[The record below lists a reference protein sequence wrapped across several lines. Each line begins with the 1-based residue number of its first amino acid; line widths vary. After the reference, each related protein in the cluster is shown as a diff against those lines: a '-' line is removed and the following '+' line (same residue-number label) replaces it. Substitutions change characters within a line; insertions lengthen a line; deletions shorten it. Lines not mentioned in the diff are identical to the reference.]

1 MKINLTTQSLFQQK
15 LPSVVLFAFEGE
27 PPKVPAS
34 LAPLLQGLNRQE
46 FHGENQQT
54 LLLHTAGHADIAAA
68 RVLLVGLGKHQDV
81 TRERTRRAFGT
92 ALKRLRDAGID
103 RTAVQVH
110 CPSPDSLQTIVEAAG
125 LVSYQFTQ
133 FKADQHKPALAA
145 LTICVP
151 EGSDLPATQQL
162 IKRAQAITESAN
174 YARDIANQP
183 GNVVYPS
190 VIAAYARQL
199 AKDTGLKCTVLDKAA
214 LQAGGFGGLLAVG
227 GGSAREP
234 YLITLEHRGAR
245 ASSAKPIALVGK
257 ALTFDSGGIS
267 LKPGEKMDEMKFDK
281 CGGCAVL
288 GAMRAIALLK
298 LPVNVIGV
306 IAAAENM
313 PSATS
318 YRPGDIVTSYK
329 GADHRAVTIE
339 VLNTDAE
346 GRVVLG
352 DALVYARERHPQAII
367 DLATL
372 TGACVVALGGCAA
385 GLMGNDEALQEK
397 LRSAGEATGER
408 LWPLPL
414 WQDYKDKIKSDV
426 ADIKNTGGREGGA
439 ITAAA
444 FLEKY
449 VGKIPW
455 AHLDIAGTAW
465 TTEERPYLA
474 KGATGFGVRLL
485 LETLTQWGSGLN
497 RPPAAPAR

>member
-1 MKINLTTQSLFQQK
+1 MKIKLTTTALFQQK
-15 LPSVVLFAFEGE
+15 LPSVILFAFEDE
-27 PPKVPAS
+27 APQVPAS
-34 LAPLLQGLNRQE
+34 LAPLVQQLTKQE
-46 FHGENQQT
+46 FHGADKQ
-54 LLLHTAGHADIAAA
+54 LALLHTAGRAGVAAA
-68 RVLLVGLGKHQDV
+68 RLLLVGLGKHADL
-81 TRERTRRAFGT
+81 TREKTRRAFGT
-92 ALKRLRDAGID
+92 ALKQLRAAGLD

-110 CPSPDSLQTIVEAAG
+110 CPSPEALQTVIEAAE
-125 LVSYQFTQ
+125 LVSYRFTKFQ
-133 FKADQHKPALAA
+133 EPDPKPALAE
-145 LTICVP
+145 LTICLP
-151 EGSDLPATQQL
+151 EDSDVKAAQKLVD
-162 IKRAQAITESAN
+162 RAQTIVESAN
-174 YARDIANQP
+174 YAREIANQP

-190 VIAAYARQL
+190 VISAYARKL
-199 AKDTGLKCTVLDKAA
+199 AKDTGLKCTVLDKAK
-214 LQAGGFGGLLAVG
+214 LEAGGFGGLLAVG

-234 YLITLEHRGAR
+234 QLIALEYFGAKN
-245 ASSAKPIALVGK
+245 SAEKPIALVGK

-267 LKPGEKMDEMKFDK
+267 IKPADRMDEMKFDK

-288 GAMRAIALLK
+288 GAMRAIAKLK
-298 LPVNVIGV
+298 LPLNVIGV

-313 PSATS
+313 PGASS

-329 GADHRAVTIE
+329 GSDQRAVTIE

-352 DALVYARERHPQAII
+352 DALVYARERGPQAII

-372 TGACVVALGGCAA
+372 TGACVIALGSAAA
-385 GLMGNDEALQEK
+385 GVLGNDEALQEK

-414 WQDYKDKIKSDV
+414 WQDYKDKIKSDI
-426 ADIKNTGGREGGA
+426 ADIKNTGGREAGT
-439 ITAAA
+439 ITGAA

-465 TTEERPYLA
+465 TTEEQPYRA

-485 LETLTQWGSGLN
+485 LETLTRWN
-497 RPPAAPAR
+497 EAPKT